1 MRFANCPIFR
11 KIMKSNQNDSAILL
25 VVLSIA
31 AIGFIGA
38 GVWVWQTQIASEPAG
53 LSRSAEP
60 QQNPDNRSQA
70 QEEKEKEAKTE
81 AELEAEG
88 QSPAGESKSQN
99 AGTDFG
105 LENDKCAVFARPFDK
120 PEGGDKFDFPLN
132 CYFDIGS
139 DFLNWNF
146 KVPEENEK
154 NVVLEISDSAGK
166 PIQNITVEDE
176 TIGTLF
182 FLDGDINIAEDIN
195 FDGYKDLRI
204 VNVRGANIGGYNY
217 WIFNPELKKFEKNPV
232 LANIPYPSFDR
243 TKRTITAF
251 HAANSGDYSAV
262 FKFIDGKYQM
272 VESKTTP
279 INDLAP

>member
-1 MRFANCPIFR
+1 MCQRNIEIEKIKNMRH
-11 KIMKSNQNDSAILL
+11 NQNGFATI
-25 VVLSIA
+25 VVALMVA
-31 AIGFIGA
+31 AVLAGA

-53 LSRSAEP
+53 LSRSAKP

-70 QEEKEKEAKTE
+70 QEEEKEAKTE
-81 AELEAEG
+81 AEG
-88 QSPAGESKSQN
+88 QLPASGYKSQN

-120 PEGGDKFDFPLN
+120 PEGGDRFDFPLN

-146 KVPEENEK
+146 KVPEENGK
-154 NVVLEISDSAGK
+154 NVILKISDSAGK

-176 TIGTLF
+176 TIETLF
-182 FLDGDINIAEDIN
+182 FLDGDINISEDIN
-195 FDGYKDLRI
+195 FDGYKALRI
-204 VNVRGANIGGYNY
+204 VNVRGANIRGYNY
-217 WIFNPELKKFEKNPV
+217 WIFNPELKRFEKDPV
-232 LANIPYPSFDR
+232 LANLPYPSFDGD
-243 TKRTITAF
+243 KKTITAF
-251 HAANSGDYSAV
+251 HAANFGNYSAV